1 MGSKLAQVRRIV
13 EDYVDTDSIA
23 RKLVEIGFILPSK
36 KIVTA
41 GVSGRDLML
50 SPKRFYV
57 LDDSWIR
64 DEYLSH
70 HWNKA
75 FDWSPENLEKHIPW
89 QPGQEHAASLSDKAH
104 LVRQPSRFEFH
115 TLMDLEKYNPAIIE
129 AAKILNL
136 KTSDW
141 YWTKEDLAPAGH
153 PGSARI
159 VNIKHGYAS
168 SDSKGSHNYVRLV
181 RLSQ

>member
-1 MGSKLAQVRRIV
+1 MSSKLAQVRRIV

-41 GVSGRDLML
+41 GVSGRELML
-50 SPKRFYV
+50 SSKRFYV

-64 DEYLSH
+64 DEYLSY

-89 QPGQEHAASLSDKAH
+89 QPGQDHAASLSDKTH
-104 LVRQPSRFEFH
+104 LVRQPSRFEWH
-115 TLMDLEKYNPAIIE
+115 TLMDLKKYNPAIIE

-136 KTSDW
+136 KTDDW
-141 YWTKEDLAPAGH
+141 YFTEEDLTPAGY
-153 PGSARI
+153 PGYARI
-159 VNIKHGYAS
+159 VNIKAGFAS
-168 SDSKGSHNYVRLV
+168 DDNEDYDNYVRPV